1 MTQNIIASISVKTVS
16 LLVNVYLL
24 MKRYHILGY
33 KKNSITVLPQII
45 YTFTGRTHPG
55 QITIKILHLNESA
68 SSEYIKT
75 LSHS

>member
-1 MTQNIIASISVKTVS
+1 
-16 LLVNVYLL
+16 